1 MKKNLFLLGL
11 LTFVMSISFVSCGSD
26 DEPQV
31 NPNETDVTAANLDY
45 NASNAAGWGNYMQKV
60 AELLVED
67 ATTLYNDWT
76 VSYNGGE
83 SYAQSFINH
92 TGSNGYSS
100 AMNCIDEI
108 IEGCKTIAN
117 EVGSAKIGDPYTLYI
132 SGRTID
138 ALYAVESWYSWHSID
153 DYSNNIVSIRNA
165 YFGSRD
171 GSPATA
177 SIATLVASKNAS
189 LDTEVRNKI
198 RAAWNAIQS
207 IPAPF
212 RSHINSTEAKAAAEA
227 CADLYDCLNENLK
240 PYLNSNVA
248 NGTITEAELQ
258 PIVENYVNV
267 VVVPT
272 YKELVEKNQALL
284 EAVKAFRLSPSNSAF
299 QACATAWLAA
309 RVPWETSEA
318 FLFGPVADKG
328 LDPNMDS
335 WPLDQKGITDIIK
348 SGNFDALNW
357 SGEYEEEAEEGPS
370 SQHATDIA
378 NAQSLRGF
386 HTLEFLIFKD
396 GKARTVN

>member
-1 MKKNLFLLGL
+1 MKKKLFVLGL
-11 LTFVMSISFVSCGSD
+11 FTLTMTVSFISCGSD
-26 DEPQV
+26 DDEPA
-31 NPNETDVTAANLDY
+31 NLNETDVTAANLDY
-45 NASNAAGWGNYMQKV
+45 SSENAAGWGNYMQKV

-108 IEGCKTIAN
+108 IEGCKTISN

-165 YFGSRD
+165 YYGSRD
-171 GSPATA
+171 GSVATA
-177 SIATLVASKNAS
+177 SLATLVASKNPS
-189 LDTEVRNKI
+189 LDTEVKEKI
-198 RAAWNAIQS
+198 NAAWTAIQS

-212 RSHINSTEAKAAAEA
+212 RNHINSTEAKAAAEA
-227 CADLYDCLNENLK
+227 CADLYDCLNDDLK
-240 PYLNSNVA
+240 PFLNSNAA
-248 NGTITEAELQ
+248 NGTITESELQ
-258 PIVENYVNV
+258 PIVESYVNV

-272 YKELVEKNQALL
+272 YKDLVEKNQKLL
-284 EAVKAFRLSPSNSAF
+284 EAVKAFRTSPSNSAF

-357 SGEYEEEAEEGPS
+357 SGDYEEEAEEGPS

-396 GKARTVN
+396 GKARTVK